1 MARPSKKGL
10 EYFPF
15 DVDFFEDDKL
25 AYVRARF
32 GAKGEIVALKLLCR
46 IYRDDGYF
54 MAWDDDAALL
64 FASRVGGEI
73 QHSLVKDVVHELLKR
88 GFFDRS
94 IFEKF
99 GVLTSHGI
107 QARYFRACKDAR
119 RRDIKI
125 DPRFDLIS
133 SDDGYEWVSSKEVPP
148 KEPKKETFKEF
159 IESGVIDTT
168 MLPPHLPPVAIKK
181 RRTEDLIN
189 PWKECSDEAF
199 AFAIRLND
207 EYRWDPKS
215 TVKVLEDAK
224 RTVGD
229 EWEKWLTAMVSE
241 YISFVQ
247 SKQSTPSGNGF
258 RGFLQIKIGEY
269 VSTKKTQDRFDKS
282 PLSRLAQAQKNLEE
296 RARRMGDE

>member
-73 QHSLVKDVVHELLKR
+73 QHSLVKDVVYELLKR

-94 IFEKF
+94 IFETF

-189 PWKECSDEAF
+189 PWKEYSNEAF
-199 AFAIRLND
+199 AFASRLYD
-207 EYRWDPKS
+207 EYRWDPKI
-215 TVKVLEDAK
+215 TVRTIDEAK
-224 RTVGD
+224 RTIG
-229 EWEKWLTAMVSE
+229 EGWEKWIDTVLSN
-241 YISFVQ
+241 YINWVQ
-247 SKQSTPSGNGF
+247 TNNGTMSGTGF
-258 RGFLQIKIGEY
+258 RGWLQGDIGKY
-269 VSTKKTQDRFDKS
+269 GSTKKTQDRFDKS